1 MRTCA
6 TKGFAATEQTSKL
19 IKNSKK
25 GEIGQFL
32 DSNRVQRITAK
43 ITQQPL
49 CEKIHN
55 LLLGPNF
62 PPSRT
67 FRNESELRVTI
78 FAFTIQQ
85 ALHKLACSYTY
96 YQPEILYPP

>member
-1 MRTCA
+1 VQPRA
-6 TKGFAATEQTSKL
+6 LLQRSRHQKL
-19 IKNSKK
+19 NKNSKK

-32 DSNRVQRITAK
+32 NSNRVDRITAK

-62 PPSRT
+62 PPYRT

-78 FAFTIQQ
+78 FAFTIHQ
-85 ALHKLACSYTY
+85 ALHKLH
-96 YQPEILYPP
+96 